1 MTCGFV
7 SCSMYS
13 FNYSSFNSVIL
24 SKGFGDTDYV
34 LYALLFLDT
43 VYVFSTEFCF
53 EIVFDE
59 PSVEFGA
66 D

>member
-1 MTCGFV
+1 
-7 SCSMYS
+7 MYS
-13 FNYSSFNSVIL
+13 FNYSSVNSEIL